1 MPKAAPNPNS
11 LPDPT
16 GILAT
21 LRTRDS
27 RETFSRTALALST
40 ETEMAPL
47 LDLLLRCRTMHEV
60 KFLALTLGLRV
71 AAEGGQVVLSERKGK
86 VVARAWLFD

>member
-1 MPKAAPNPNS
+1 MSKPAQNPAAV
-11 LPDPT
+11 PDPT

-21 LRTRDS
+21 LRTRDP

-40 ETEMAPL
+40 ETDMTPL
-47 LDLLLRCRTMHEV
+47 LDLLLRCRTFDEV
-60 KFLALTLGLRV
+60 KMLALTLGLRA
-71 AAEGGQVVLSERKGK
+71 AAEGGQVVLSERKGN